1 MASGY
6 LIVTRFSVLYEA
18 ALRSGR
24 YDDNPR
30 ESGPIYS
37 IPHRS
42 RPVPPEGLP
51 QYRGIDREPLQ
62 GLTFE
67 HARLFTEAGFPCEAN
82 EATVLLDEIESTTG
96 RDDGW
101 VTASEDIQRVW
112 KALGES
118 RSKYEII
125 FAKEWRDRTEPPQ
138 DAQLLGSDAAHFVF
152 DCFSCICDA
161 LFIPRWHGT
170 DLEGI
175 LFQSYFSKLNP
186 NGLFDTNEEAM
197 DYLRYYLSFDWTER
211 DENFTS
217 IEVYALPDTAT

>member
-6 LIVTRFSVLYEA
+6 LIVTRFSVLYDA

-24 YDDNPR
+24 YSDNPR
-30 ESGPIYS
+30 APGPIYG
-37 IPHRS
+37 IPHKS

-51 QYRGIDREPLQ
+51 QYRGIDREPLDA
-62 GLTFE
+62 LIFE

-175 LFQSYFSKLNP
+175 LFQSLFSKLNP

-211 DENFTS
+211 NENFTS
-217 IEVYALPDTAT
+217 IEVYALPDAAT

>member
-6 LIVTRFSVLYEA
+6 LIVTKFSVLYDT

-24 YDDNPR
+24 YDDNPKT
-30 ESGPIYS
+30 SSPIYG

-62 GLTFE
+62 GLTYDY
-67 HARLFTEAGFPCEAN
+67 ARLFTEAGFPREAN

-112 KALGES
+112 KALWES
-118 RSKYEII
+118 RSKYELI
-125 FAKEWRDRTEPPQ
+125 FAKEWHDRTEPPQ
-138 DAQLLGSDAAHFVF
+138 NAQLLGSDAAYFVF

-186 NGLFDTNEEAM
+186 NGLFDTNGEAM
-197 DYLRYYLSFDWTER
+197 DYLRYYLSLDWTER

-217 IEVYALPDTAT
+217 IEVYALPDAAT